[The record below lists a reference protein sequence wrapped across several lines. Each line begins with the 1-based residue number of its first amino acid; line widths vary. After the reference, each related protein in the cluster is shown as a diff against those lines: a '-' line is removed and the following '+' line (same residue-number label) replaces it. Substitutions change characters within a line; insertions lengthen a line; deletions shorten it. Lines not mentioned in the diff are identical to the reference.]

1 MKKKNTDELIDIR
14 KFLFTVLN
22 NWYFFLLSIL
32 ICVGSSYIIN
42 RYSKDVFSVSSTVLI
57 EDNLKGVVED
67 PSQMLFN
74 NEIFVPAQ
82 NMNNQMILLKS
93 YNLTKKTV
101 QDLNFDVSYFCKG
114 DIKTVERNYESPFN
128 IFFIDKSQIQKIK
141 GFRL

>member
-1 MKKKNTDELIDIR
+1 MKYKCI
-14 KFLFTVLN
+14 
-22 NWYFFLLSIL
+22 WYFFLLSIL
-32 ICVGSSYIIN
+32 ICVGCSYIIN

-101 QDLNFDVSYFCKG
+101 QDLNIINSSLFYLQPDDVVYVEPLQKKFFGFKDIASTLSFAISSYTLYYL
-114 DIKTVERNYESPFN
+114 I
-128 IFFIDKSQIQKIK
+128 SQ
-141 GFRL
+141 